1 MSEKNKTITINGVEY
16 AVKPGMKAIIIFET
30 FRNKQFEIKT
40 TSDILS
46 YIYSSILSA
55 KPDANLDWDE
65 MLDAFDE
72 DPGLF
77 KAAVDSVITKSA
89 AERIVQLSND
99 DGGPEPKKE

>member
-1 MSEKNKTITINGVEY
+1 MLKTIKIKNVEY
-16 AVKPGMKAIIIFET
+16 AVKPGMKAIIIFEK
-30 FRNKQFEIKT
+30 FRDKPFEIKT

-77 KAAVDSVITKSA
+77 KAAIDSVITKSA
-89 AERIVQLSND
+89 AEKIVQLSND